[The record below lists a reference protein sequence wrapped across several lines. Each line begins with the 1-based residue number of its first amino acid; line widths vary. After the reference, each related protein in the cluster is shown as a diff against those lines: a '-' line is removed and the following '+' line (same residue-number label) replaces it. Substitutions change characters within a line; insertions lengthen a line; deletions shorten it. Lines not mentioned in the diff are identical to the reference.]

1 MICLLWT
8 VSIVKLPAWTLTL
21 KYQFAQVIAT
31 EILCLSSNHRSAK
44 SLSGKRETYSP
55 TYRYRI
61 QLPQNSEN
69 KPRGLYFWKTFEG
82 LIFGG
87 ACIRREICVSKSI
100 GLAERWKEIYVTVID
115 HGNMDRGN
123 PSQEWKLNYGNRNKL
138 WLFLTAIFG
147 TRNSY
152 LANIKI
158 YIIVNRDYFVLLCIW
173 GQFPSRSP
181 LGLIFGGAILRYQF
195 GGGGYIWRAY
205 FLNFTLP
212 VGVILDTY
220 VSKEYSECSNS
231 CVEWAYS

>member
-1 MICLLWT
+1 MNT
-8 VSIVKLPAWTLTL
+8 NLTL
-21 KYQFAQVIAT
+21 KYEFAEVVAT
-31 EILCLSSNHRSAK
+31 EILCLSSSHRSVK
-44 SLSGKRETYSP
+44 SLSGKKENYSHI
-55 TYRYRI
+55 YRYRI

-87 ACIRREICVSKSI
+87 ACIRREICVSK
-100 GLAERWKEIYVTVID
+100 LARLILGRKFASQNRLGWNRGEICVTVID

-158 YIIVNRDYFVLLCIW
+158 YLIVIRDSFFLLCIW
-173 GQFPSRSP
+173 GQFPSRSLP
-181 LGLIFGGAILRYQF
+181 GLIFGGAILRYQF
-195 GGGGYIWRAY
+195 GGGGYIWRGLY
-205 FLNFTLP
+205 MEGLIF
-212 VGVILDTY
+212 GILHCQL
-220 VSKEYSECSNS
+220 E
-231 CVEWAYS
+231 